1 MIPEEPQ
8 ANVGVPTPPPD
19 RAAALEL
26 QIRRVIRSIFRAE
39 LCRPGQTVE
48 GALDR
53 ALDEYREILDA
64 ARGGR

>member
-1 MIPEEPQ
+1 MTPDEE
-8 ANVGVPTPPPD
+8 VMLGVLPRPD
-19 RAAALEL
+19 RAAAIE
-26 QIRRVIRSIFRAE
+26 QQVRKVIHRIWRAE

-53 ALDEYREILDA
+53 TLDEYRDILDA